1 MIIDRYIQSSDQ
13 LLVQVHICMHAYM
26 APPIRPSSISVGSGS
41 GSILVLLCLL
51 LLQAVVDAAI
61 VEHTFHVGNLTVE
74 RLGQRQVITAV
85 NGQFPGPKVEARDG
99 DTIVVRV
106 VNHSPYNITIHWHGV
121 LQRLSA
127 WADGPAMVTQCPVL
141 PGGAASSYTYRFN
154 VTGQEGTL
162 WWHAHVSFLRATVYG
177 ALLIRPRPGARY
189 PFPLP
194 HAEHT
199 LLLGEWWNAT
209 ASLVDVERQA
219 FLTGGQPANSV
230 ALTINGMPG
239 VDARQMNHLRVA
251 RGNTYLLRLVN
262 AAINYQLFFKVAG
275 HAFTVVAVDA
285 SYTDPYHTDVIV
297 IAPGQTVDALMH
309 AGASPGRYY
318 YVAAQVYQSVANAT
332 YTAIARALL
341 RYDDDDDDDE
351 AEKAEGAA
359 IVLMP
364 NMPALNDSATA
375 QRFYGSLTGLLRD
388 GKPTV
393 PQRVDTRM
401 LVTYGLAIA
410 PCAPAQ
416 TLCNRT
422 RGSLAAS
429 MNNVSFQLPASM
441 SLLEAARARGSPG
454 GVYTR
459 DFPDRPPVMFD
470 FTNASAANGNSSLMF
485 TSRGTRVKALR
496 YNETVEVVLQN
507 TAVLGPENHPLHLH
521 GFNFYVLAQ
530 GTGNFRK
537 RRAARAYNL
546 VNPQQ
551 RNTIAVP
558 AGGWAV
564 IRFTADN
571 PGVWLM
577 HCHLEAHLPFGLAMA
592 FEVADGPTPDAIL
605 PPPPPDYPPC

>member
-1 MIIDRYIQSSDQ
+1 M
-13 LLVQVHICMHAYM
+13 VGHA
-26 APPIRPSSISVGSGS
+26 S
-41 GSILVLLCLL
+41 
-51 LLQAVVDAAI
+51 LQTLDGCAVADAAI

-106 VNHSPYNITIHWHGV
+106 VNKSPYNITIHWHGV

-127 WADGPAMVTQCPVL
+127 WADGPAMVTQCPIL
-141 PGGAASSYTYRFN
+141 PGAASYTYRFN
-154 VTGQEGTL
+154 VTGQVGTL

-177 ALLIRPRPGARY
+177 ALLIRPRPSSRY
-189 PFPLP
+189 PFPTP

-199 LLLGEWWNAT
+199 LLLGEWWNT
-209 ASLVDVERQA
+209 STGGLVDVERQA
-219 FLTGGQPANSV
+219 FLTGGQPANSA

-239 VDARQMNHLRVA
+239 LHAHQMHHLHVA

-262 AAINYQLFFKVAG
+262 AALNYQLFFKVAA

-285 SYTDPYHTDVIV
+285 CYTDPYHTDVIV

-309 AGASPGRYY
+309 AGAAPGGRY
-318 YVAAQVYQSVANAT
+318 YVAAQVYQSIANAT
-332 YTAIARALL
+332 YSATARALL
-341 RYDDDDDDDE
+341 LYDYEEEEDQQHQE
-351 AEKAEGAA
+351 
-359 IVLMP
+359 IMMP
-364 NMPALNDSATA
+364 TMPALNDSATA
-375 QRFYGSLTGLLRD
+375 QRFYGRLTGLLRD

-441 SLLEAARARGSPG
+441 SLLEAARAGRSAA

-470 FTNASAANGNSSLMF
+470 FTNASVANGNTSLMF

-496 YNETVEVVLQN
+496 FNETVEVVLQN

-521 GFNFYVLAQ
+521 GFNFYVVAQ
-530 GTGNFRK
+530 GTGNFHR
-537 RRAARAYNL
+537 
-546 VNPQQ
+546 Q
-551 RNTIAVP
+551 
-558 AGGWAV
+558 WA
-564 IRFTADN
+564 FN
-571 PGVWLM
+571 FLG
-577 HCHLEAHLPFGLAMA
+577 
-592 FEVADGPTPDAIL
+592 
-605 PPPPPDYPPC
+605 

>member
-1 MIIDRYIQSSDQ
+1 
-13 LLVQVHICMHAYM
+13 M
-26 APPIRPSSISVGSGS
+26 APSLGSGS
-41 GSILVLLCLL
+41 TRILLIVSLLLCLRQ
-51 LLQAVVDAAI
+51 QAVVDAAI

-85 NGQFPGPKVEARDG
+85 NGQFPGPKVEARNG
-99 DTIVVRV
+99 DTLLVRV
-106 VNHSPYNITIHWHGV
+106 VNNSPYNITIHWHGV

-127 WADGPAMVTQCPVL
+127 WADGPAMVTQCPIL
-141 PGGAASSYTYRFN
+141 PGSSYTYRFN

-177 ALLIRPRPGARY
+177 ALLIRPRPGVPY
-189 PFPLP
+189 PFPAP

-199 LLLGEWWNAT
+199 LLLGEWWNASAT
-209 ASLVDVERQA
+209 LVDVERQA

-239 VDARQMNHLRVA
+239 LSHAHKEMHHLRVA

-262 AAINYQLFFKVAG
+262 AALNYQLFFKVAA
-275 HAFTVVAVDA
+275 HNFTVVAVDA
-285 SYTDPYHTDVIV
+285 CYTDPYHTDVIV

-309 AGASPGRYY
+309 AGAAPGRRY
-318 YVAAQVYQSVANAT
+318 YVAAQVYQSIANAT
-332 YTAIARALL
+332 YSATARALL
-341 RYDDDDDDDE
+341 RYDDDAKD
-351 AEKAEGAA
+351 AA
-359 IVLMP
+359 KTIIMSP
-364 NMPALNDSATA
+364 RMPALNDSATA

-388 GKPTV
+388 GKPTM

-401 LVTYGLAIA
+401 VVTYGLAIA
-410 PCAPAQ
+410 PCLPAQ

-429 MNNVSFQLPASM
+429 MNNVSFQLPATM
-441 SLLEAARARGSPG
+441 SLLEASRSRSS

-470 FTNASAANGNSSLMF
+470 FTNAAAVNRNMSLMV
-485 TSRGTRVKALR
+485 TSKGTRVKALR

-507 TAVLGPENHPLHLH
+507 TAVLGTENHPLHLH

-530 GTGNFRK
+530 GTGNYYYLIRK
-537 RRAARAYNL
+537 KKIRKNL

-558 AGGWAV
+558 PGGWAV

-592 FEVADGPTPDAIL
+592 FDVQDGATPDAML
-605 PPPPPDYPPC
+605 PPPPNDYPPC

>member
-1 MIIDRYIQSSDQ
+1 
-13 LLVQVHICMHAYM
+13 M
-26 APPIRPSSISVGSGS
+26 ARPIRPSFLRLAYANSSL
-41 GSILVLLCLL
+41 ILLVITCLTHL
-51 LLQAVVDAAI
+51 VDAAI

-99 DTIVVRV
+99 DTIVVHV
-106 VNHSPYNITIHWHGV
+106 VNRSPYNITIHWHGV

-127 WADGPAMVTQCPVL
+127 WADGPAMVTQCPIR
-141 PGGAASSYTYRFN
+141 PAGHGSSSTYTYRFN

-177 ALLIRPRPGARY
+177 ALLLHPRPSSRY
-189 PFPLP
+189 PFPAP

-209 ASLVDVERQA
+209 SVVDVERQA
-219 FLTGGQPANSV
+219 FLTGGPPGNSA

-239 VDARQMNHLRVA
+239 LDAHQMHQLSVA
-251 RGNTYLLRLVN
+251 HGKTYLLRLVN
-262 AAINYQLFFKVAG
+262 AALNYQLFFKVAG
-275 HAFTVVAVDA
+275 HAFTVVAADA
-285 SYTDPYHTDVIV
+285 CYTDPYDTDVIV

-309 AGASPGRYY
+309 AGAAPGRY
-318 YVAAQVYQSVANAT
+318 YVAAQVYQSIANAT
-332 YTAIARALL
+332 YSATARALL
-341 RYDDDDDDDE
+341 RYEDE
-351 AEKAEGAA
+351 EDAAAPAEAM
-359 IVLMP
+359 IMP
-364 NMPALNDSATA
+364 SMPALNDSETA
-375 QRFYGSLTGLLRD
+375 QGFYGGLTGLLWD

-393 PQRVDTRM
+393 PRRVDTRM
-401 LVTYGLAIA
+401 LVTYGMGIA

-429 MNNVSFQLPASM
+429 MNNVSFVLPEAM
-441 SLLEAARARGSPG
+441 SLLEAARSGSP

-459 DFPDRPPVMFD
+459 DFPVRPPVMFD
-470 FTNASAANGNSSLMF
+470 FTSTATARSLVW
-485 TSRGTRVKALR
+485 TSKGTRVKALR
-496 YNETVEVVLQN
+496 FNETVEVVLQN
-507 TAVLGPENHPLHLH
+507 TAVLGTENHPLHLH
-521 GFNFYVLAQ
+521 GFNFHVIAQ
-530 GTGNFRK
+530 GGGNFHR
-537 RRAARAYNL
+537 RRATRSYNL

-551 RNTIAVP
+551 RNTVAVP

-564 IRFTADN
+564 IRFTANN

-592 FEVADGPTPDAIL
+592 FEVDDGPTPDTML
-605 PPPPPDYPPC
+605 PPPPPDYPPCS

>member
-1 MIIDRYIQSSDQ
+1 
-13 LLVQVHICMHAYM
+13 M
-26 APPIRPSSISVGSGS
+26 APSLGSGS
-41 GSILVLLCLL
+41 TRILLIVSLLLCLRQ
-51 LLQAVVDAAI
+51 QAVVDAAI

-85 NGQFPGPKVEARDG
+85 NGQFPGPKVEARNG
-99 DTIVVRV
+99 DTLLVRV
-106 VNHSPYNITIHWHGV
+106 VNNSPYNITIHWHGV

-127 WADGPAMVTQCPVL
+127 WADGPAMVTQCPIL
-141 PGGAASSYTYRFN
+141 PGSGAGSSYTYRFN

-177 ALLIRPRPGARY
+177 ALLIRPRPGVPY
-189 PFPLP
+189 PFPAP

-199 LLLGEWWNAT
+199 LLLGEWWNASAT
-209 ASLVDVERQA
+209 LVDVERQA

-239 VDARQMNHLRVA
+239 LSHAHKEMHHLRVA

-262 AAINYQLFFKVAG
+262 AALNYQLFFKVAA
-275 HAFTVVAVDA
+275 HNFTVVAVDA
-285 SYTDPYHTDVIV
+285 CYTDPYHTDVIV

-309 AGASPGRYY
+309 AGAAPGRRY
-318 YVAAQVYQSVANAT
+318 YVAAQVYQSIANAT
-332 YTAIARALL
+332 YSATARALL
-341 RYDDDDDDDE
+341 RYDDDAKD
-351 AEKAEGAA
+351 AA
-359 IVLMP
+359 KTIIMSPRMP
-364 NMPALNDSATA
+364 VLNDSATA

-401 LVTYGLAIA
+401 VVTYGLAIA
-410 PCAPAQ
+410 PCLPAQ

-429 MNNVSFQLPASM
+429 MNNVSFQLPATM
-441 SLLEAARARGSPG
+441 SLLEASRSRSS

-470 FTNASAANGNSSLMF
+470 FTNAAAVNRNMSLMV
-485 TSRGTRVKALR
+485 TSKGTRVKALR

-507 TAVLGPENHPLHLH
+507 TAVLGTENHPLHLH

-530 GTGNFRK
+530 GTGNYYYLIRK
-537 RRAARAYNL
+537 KKIRKNL

-558 AGGWAV
+558 PGGWAV

-592 FEVADGPTPDAIL
+592 FDVQDGPTPDAML
-605 PPPPPDYPPC
+605 PPPPNDYPPC

>member
-1 MIIDRYIQSSDQ
+1 
-13 LLVQVHICMHAYM
+13 M
-26 APPIRPSSISVGSGS
+26 APWIRPSSISICSGVMVVFS
-41 GSILVLLCLL
+41 CVLMVM
-51 LLQAVVDAAI
+51 LQAAVDAAI

-85 NGQFPGPKVEARDG
+85 NGQFPGPKVEAREG

-106 VNHSPYNITIHWHGV
+106 VNESPYNMSIHWHGV

-127 WADGPAMVTQCPVL
+127 WADGPGMVTQCPIL
-141 PGGAASSYTYRFN
+141 PGGASYVYRFN

-177 ALLIRPRPGARY
+177 ALLIRPRRGVPY
-189 PFPLP
+189 PFPFP

-199 LLLGEWWNAT
+199 LLLGEWWNK
-209 ASLVDVERQA
+209 SLVDVERQA

-230 ALTINGMPG
+230 ALTINGVMDPDHE
-239 VDARQMNHLRVA
+239 VLRVS
-251 RGNTYLLRLVN
+251 RGSTYLLRLIN
-262 AAINYQLFFKVAG
+262 AALNYQLFFKVAA
-275 HAFTVVAVDA
+275 HKFTVVAVDA
-285 SYTDPYHTDVIV
+285 CYTDPYHTDVIV

-309 AGASPGRYY
+309 AGAGAAAAY

-332 YTAIARALL
+332 YTATARAIL
-341 RYDDDDDDDE
+341 RYTSTSSDDTITP
-351 AEKAEGAA
+351 AA
-359 IVLMP
+359 P
-364 NMPALNDSATA
+364 SMPAVNDSATA

-388 GKPTV
+388 GGKPTV

-410 PCAPAQ
+410 PCLPAQ

-429 MNNVSFQLPASM
+429 MNNVSFQLPQSI
-441 SLLEAARARGSPG
+441 SLLQASRTAAQV
-454 GVYTR
+454 VYAR
-459 DFPDRPPVMFD
+459 DFPDRPPLIFD
-470 FTNASAANGNSSLMF
+470 FTNASSVNTNMSLML
-485 TSRGTRVKALR
+485 TSRETRVKLLR
-496 YNETVEVVLQN
+496 YKETVELVLQN
-507 TAVLGPENHPLHLH
+507 TAVLGTENHPLHLH

-530 GTGNFRK
+530 GAGNFLHHHRHHK
-537 RRAARAYNL
+537 IKYNL
-546 VNPQQ
+546 FNPQQ

-592 FEVADGPTPDAIL
+592 FEVQDGPTPDAML
-605 PPPPPDYPPC
+605 PPPPNDYPPC